1 MAQRQLRWGCVANGV
16 TSPPPYTECP
26 VRAPGMPTSP
36 SSPEDRFQREID
48 DIVRLAEKR
57 LERKGGLGARA
68 RRGSR
73 RLGRALSSSA
83 PRLPPVEQ
91 LAGWGLA
98 LLLLSWLLSLL
109 RFLPGAGLL
118 GFVAQVL
125 GIALLTLAIVLSLTR
140 GRGGGGGGGK
150 MWRGERITYGNP
162 YGQSGLL
169 RRLRRLFGGK

>member
-1 MAQRQLRWGCVANGV
+1 
-16 TSPPPYTECP
+16 
-26 VRAPGMPTSP
+26 MPTSP

-73 RLGRALSSSA
+73 RLGRALSGYS
-83 PRLPPVEQ
+83 PRLPLVEQ

-118 GFVAQVL
+118 GFVAQVS

-140 GRGGGGGGGK
+140 GRGGGGGGGGGGK
-150 MWRGERITYGNP
+150 TWRGERITYGSP
-162 YGQSGLL
+162 YGQSGFM